1 MMGVAERQRK
11 QSRTHQSAS
20 HPVYSSLC
28 PFTSGLYIAIV
39 AYRLPLVGFITFAVI
54 GN

>member
-20 HPVYSSLC
+20 HPSSLC

-39 AYRLPLVGFITFAVI
+39 AYSLPLVGFITFAVI